1 MEVAVSILNEKYNYE
16 EAIQKVNDSK
26 ANLLHLDIM
35 DNTFTSTFSFDY
47 EEAKKICELSNKKI
61 DIHIMSTDLD
71 NILSDYIKLK
81 PHMISIHYEAVENI
95 DKYIEKIKKH
105 NIKTSI
111 AINPDTN
118 VSEIYQYLENI
129 DNVLV
134 MSVYPGKGG
143 QTFIEGTTFK
153 LKELYKMKKE
163 YSYTIE
169 VDGGIND
176 TTINKV
182 NKYTDIVVSGSYITN
197 SDDYDKQ
204 IKNLN
209 K

>member
-71 NILSDYIKLK
+71 NILSEYIKLK
-81 PHMISIHYEAVENI
+81 PYMISIHYEAVENI

-105 NIKTSI
+105 NIKASI

-143 QTFIEGTTFK
+143 QAFIEDTTFK

-176 TTINKV
+176 ITINKV

-204 IKNLN
+204 IKKLN